1 MGNADAL
8 SQVQLARVQEEPMP
22 SANELA
28 RRIAA
33 SDETLRQAHM
43 QIQALVLANRR
54 KDEFLA
60 MLAHELRTPLASVG
74 CAIRLLEQRPV
85 ESPTQQRIQ
94 ALIERQITRLTCMTD
109 ELLDV
114 SRITSGKLH
123 LQRNRVDLRDIVS
136 RAVETLE
143 WDFQQR
149 HHALDIELPGDAVWL
164 QADAGR
170 LEQVF
175 VNLLANASR
184 FTDPGGQL
192 RVHVSVESDQA
203 VVRIRDSGLGIEAE
217 ALPHIFDLFA
227 QASGAELRATSGLG
241 VGLAVVRNLVELH
254 RGSVTAVSAG
264 PGQGSEFTV
273 RLPATTS
280 CLVGVTTR
288 L

>member
-1 MGNADAL
+1 MFAHVPTQDGL
-8 SQVQLARVQEEPMP
+8 EC
-22 SANELA
+22 ELA
-28 RRIAA
+28 SSIVAR
-33 SDETLRQAHM
+33 DGLLREAQM
-43 QIQALVLANRR
+43 QIQTLVLANQR

-60 MLAHELRTPLASVG
+60 MLSHELRTPLASLG
-74 CAIRLLEQRPV
+74 CAVRLLGEGCA
-85 ESPTQQRIQ
+85 ENPTHQRIQ
-94 ALIERQITRLTCMTD
+94 ALVERQIARLTCMVD

-123 LQRNRVDLRDIVS
+123 LQRHRVDLRDIVS

-143 WDFQQR
+143 WDFQER
-149 HHALDIELPGDAVWL
+149 HHALDMELPGASVWL

-184 FTDPGGQL
+184 FTESGGRL
-192 RVHVSVESDQA
+192 RIHVGVERDQA
-203 VVRIRDSGLGIEAE
+203 VVRIRDSGIGIEAE
-217 ALPHIFDLFA
+217 LLPHVFDLFT
-227 QASGAELRATSGLG
+227 QGSTGESRATSGLG

-273 RLPATTS
+273 CLPTAPS
-280 CLVGVTTR
+280 CHVEVSSHL
-288 L
+288 